1 MLKIVADSSMDM
13 PAGWDKKY
21 GIDILPINIQF
32 GNQTFRQGIDITAG
46 KFYQMINENKIIP
59 HTSLPSPSQIVEFY
73 KRIAQKGESILSI
86 HVGSKMSGTYDVV
99 RSASQELAGELNVYP
114 FDSGNGSAGLAY
126 MCKEARLLSKA
137 GVNLRAII
145 SRLEEIREQITV
157 VFAIDNLEFARMNG
171 RVSALQERV
180 VSLLRIKPIIILKD
194 GLLEIAERVRTRK
207 KSIERIV
214 DLVYNRIGTQKVNV
228 AIVHAQNPDSAGVL
242 LNLVKEKLKIEE
254 SIVTD
259 LSISVAANLGP
270 GTVGIIAYPVGKM
283 GLESE

>member
-1 MLKIVADSSMDM
+1 MDM

-21 GIDILPINIQF
+21 EIDILPINIQF
-32 GNQTFRQGIDITAG
+32 GNTTFRQGIDITAE
-46 KFYQMINENKIIP
+46 KFYQMIYESKIIP
-59 HTSLPSPSQIVEFY
+59 HTSLPSPRQIVEFY

-99 RSASQELAGELNVYP
+99 SSASQELSGEIDVYP

-126 MCKEARLLSKA
+126 MCKEARLLSRA
-137 GVNLRAII
+137 GANIKAII
-145 SRLEEIREQITV
+145 NRLEEIREQITV

-214 DLVYNRIGTQKVNV
+214 DLVYKRIGNQKVNI

-242 LNLVKEKLKIEE
+242 LNLIREKLKIEE
-254 SIVTD
+254 YIVTD

>member
-1 MLKIVADSSMDM
+1 MDM

-21 GIDILPINIQF
+21 EIDILPINIQF
-32 GNQTFRQGIDITAG
+32 GNNTFRQGIDITAE
-46 KFYQMINENKIIP
+46 KFYQMIYESKIIP
-59 HTSLPSPSQIVEFY
+59 HTSLPSPRQIVEFY
-73 KRIAQKGESILSI
+73 KRIAQKGKSILSI

-99 RSASQELAGELNVYP
+99 SSASQELSGEIDVYP

-126 MCKEARLLSKA
+126 MCKEARLLSRA
-137 GVNLRAII
+137 GANIKAII
-145 SRLEEIREQITV
+145 NRLEEIREQITV

-214 DLVYNRIGTQKVNV
+214 DLVYKRIGNQKVNI
-228 AIVHAQNPDSAGVL
+228 AIVHAQNPDSAEVL
-242 LNLVKEKLKIEE
+242 LNLIREKLKIEE
-254 SIVTD
+254 YIVTD

>member
-1 MLKIVADSSMDM
+1 MDM

-21 GIDILPINIQF
+21 EIDILPINIQF
-32 GNQTFRQGIDITAG
+32 GNKTFRQGIDITAE
-46 KFYQMINENKIIP
+46 KFYQMIYESKIIP
-59 HTSLPSPSQIVEFY
+59 HTSLPSPRQIVEFY

-99 RSASQELAGELNVYP
+99 RSASQELSGEIDVYP

-137 GVNLRAII
+137 GANIKAII
-145 SRLEEIREQITV
+145 NRLEEIREQITV

-214 DLVYNRIGTQKVNV
+214 DLVYKRIGNQKVNI
-228 AIVHAQNPDSAGVL
+228 AIVHAQNPDSAGDL
-242 LNLVKEKLKIEE
+242 LNLIREKLKIEE
-254 SIVTD
+254 YIVTD

>member
-1 MLKIVADSSMDM
+1 MDM

-32 GNQTFRQGIDITAG
+32 GNNTFRQGIDITAE
-46 KFYQMINENKIIP
+46 KFYQMIYESKIIP
-59 HTSLPSPSQIVEFY
+59 HTSLPSPRQIVEFY

-99 RSASQELAGELNVYP
+99 SSASQELSGEIDVYP

-126 MCKEARLLSKA
+126 MCKEARLLSRA
-137 GVNLRAII
+137 GANIKAII
-145 SRLEEIREQITV
+145 NRLEEIREQITV

-214 DLVYNRIGTQKVNV
+214 DLVYRRIGNQKVNI

-242 LNLVKEKLKIEE
+242 LNLIREKLKIEE
-254 SIVTD
+254 YIVTD

>member
-73 KRIAQKGESILSI
+73 RRIAQKGESILSI

-126 MCKEARLLSKA
+126 MCKEARLLSLA

-214 DLVYNRIGTQKVNV
+214 DLVYNRIGAQKVNV

-242 LNLVKEKLKIEE
+242 LSLVKEKLKIEE